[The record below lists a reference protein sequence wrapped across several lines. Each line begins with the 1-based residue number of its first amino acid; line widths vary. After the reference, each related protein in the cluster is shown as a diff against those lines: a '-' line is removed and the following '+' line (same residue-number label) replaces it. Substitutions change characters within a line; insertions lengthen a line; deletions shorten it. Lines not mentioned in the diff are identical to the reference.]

1 MKQLLSMIVIAGT
14 FAIITF
20 SSCTKEDPATALI
33 APSIYPPTPVQ
44 PYANFELVA
53 NHWVYYGPGIF
64 VNTFKDLIASVN
76 ASGNR
81 TVTVY
86 LEENGK
92 QTQISQRHITY
103 MGNELWATNSQADV
117 SIIYR
122 YTNVPFFYLNIR
134 VQVN

>member
-1 MKQLLSMIVIAGT
+1 MKQFLSMIVIAGT
-14 FAIITF
+14 FASITF
-20 SSCTKEDPATALI
+20 SSCTKEDPATAHI
-33 APSIYPPTPVQ
+33 APSVYPPAPVQ

-92 QTQISQRHITY
+92 QTQISQGHITY

-117 SIIYR
+117 SVIYR

>member
-1 MKQLLSMIVIAGT
+1 MKQFLSMIVIAGT

-20 SSCTKEDPATALI
+20 SSCTKEDPVTALI
-33 APSIYPPTPVQ
+33 APSIYPPAPVQ

-92 QTQISQRHITY
+92 QTQISQGHITY

-117 SIIYR
+117 SVIYR